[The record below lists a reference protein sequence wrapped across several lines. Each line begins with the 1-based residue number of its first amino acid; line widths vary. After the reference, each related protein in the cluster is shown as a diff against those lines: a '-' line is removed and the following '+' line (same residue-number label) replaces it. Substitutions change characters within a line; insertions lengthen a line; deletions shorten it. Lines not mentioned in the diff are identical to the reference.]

1 MRMDQTQQEMIGQP
15 VRSLQYMLRRLG
27 KKYPFLPALAVDGI
41 FGEETLE
48 AVMLFQRELAPP
60 VTGVVDWRTWQAIR
74 NKWLAA
80 EEAMEPARVLRAFPG
95 EGVRVEPGET
105 AAYMALP
112 QAMFQLLSRHL
123 NGIVPGR
130 ADGIHGT
137 VSAANV
143 RWLQKAGGVAQT
155 GVMDSRTWGL
165 LSRLYEL
172 FVVQELDSARQKRQG
187 EKQFTGGWG

>member
-112 QAMFQLLSRHL
+112 QAMFQMLSRQFSGLTSHPV
-123 NGIVPGR
+123 NAVHGAAS
-130 ADGIHGT
+130 AD
-137 VSAANV
+137 NV
-143 RWLQKAGGVAQT
+143 RWLQRAAGQRET
-155 GVMDSRTWGL
+155 GVLDKQAWDM
-165 LSRLYEL
+165 LSRLYEA
-172 FVVQELDSARQKRQG
+172 FVVK
-187 EKQFTGGWG
+187 KQAQPVEDFSGGWG